1 MMLLPDG
8 HGFTSSQLS
17 SEDHDVACAFDPITI
32 QEEQQYHL
40 TKGWA
45 YCLFPGY
52 WCAFASPRIIQ
63 LYLFFMQGEILFLA
77 INGKHIVA
85 LGMNQYLVK
94 AFFFEYLNQVIRA
107 IPTVEGDRESSQV
120 NAFLME
126 HLHQLVDH
134 LSENLGFGCVTP
146 ALFAYRSVAFALRYN
161 PFTYLDGYGYD
172 VLAPHCIMVS
182 STEPAIRKTY
192 EFAHSIYDSII
203 NTDGDPLSGLGCWTF
218 GKNFGYKFLSLR
230 QPSIQEQL
238 PQMIYAPGVD
248 GAIDVVLVKVKNL
261 YELIRRE
268 YVEHMSV
275 SQHEHNLHRFLV
287 TSWEV
292 SVKKL
297 LKLLSAFVNLIY
309 HICLLMILVAF
320 SLNTPIRRLY
330 FSFIVKGLYAF
341 FLTHKEFS
349 VTKQEKGIPYI

>member
-1 MMLLPDG
+1 MLLPDG

-292 SVKKL
+292 SVKKTL
-297 LKLLSAFVNLIY
+297 EAV
-309 HICLLMILVAF
+309 
-320 SLNTPIRRLY
+320 
-330 FSFIVKGLYAF
+330 
-341 FLTHKEFS
+341 
-349 VTKQEKGIPYI
+349 Q